1 MTRRTASLHQRL
13 VSRPPAEA
21 RIAGRRLLQ
30 SRRLY
35 AAAVSA
41 ALPLVSYFLLTRYYR
56 VPVSRAMFVVDFV
69 LLGYLSWLFALF
81 QTNNRLAIA
90 PFAIVAGLISWAAVW
105 KFVIIGLWVRLADIT
120 TLDEGWQALSLTQ
133 QALVAGAI
141 VCAGALA
148 LWNFRIPSLRGLCVS
163 LTPLV
168 VCGGVMFLYP
178 DVAVRFLLA
187 TTHAR
192 YGNDPL
198 YRSPWFAIGFDALRT
213 LQFQQARIL
222 LAGHAPRSVSAFST
236 EPRRRRNV
244 HIFVMESL
252 MDPALLGLALPDPLD
267 PGMRRDLGGSSFS
280 PVFGGQSSQAEFE
293 LLCGI
298 PAYDLLD
305 PVTFNELGGQPV
317 DCLPAFLRRYGY
329 ITMASSPAS
338 PNFFNAREAY
348 RSLGFSVSH
357 FRGDF
362 PTTDLDGPWISA
374 DATIAVN
381 KEHIRPLLES
391 GTPFLN
397 YVFFSSGHLPYEMN
411 PITRPLV
418 IPTSSTDEVTHY
430 VNALYY
436 NTSSVARYLN
446 YLAAV
451 DPDAVVVV
459 VGDHQGAVPSIG
471 RTRSAA
477 HATSRYQTPY
487 VFRDAREVKRH
498 GDLAHYEV
506 PLLVVSSLSE
516 TAYERVARPYGV
528 DVIRPLPGRAFYQ
541 DGEEVHDCP
550 ESSDA
555 RCTGV
560 GRFQSDTIAAWLQ
573 IIEQSKAGGGGG
585 RWYSWYVS
593 LTGGADSYQKYH
605 RP

>member
-1 MTRRTASLHQRL
+1 MAITPLIRTPHLQR
-13 VSRPPAEA
+13 S
-21 RIAGRRLLQ
+21 RRLL
-30 SRRLY
+30 

-41 ALPLVSYFLLTRYYR
+41 ALSLVFYFFLTRYYE

-81 QTNNRLAIA
+81 QANQRLAIA
-90 PFAIVAGLISWAAVW
+90 LFAIVAGLVSWAAIF
-105 KFVIIGLWVRLADIT
+105 KFVLIGLWVRLADIT
-120 TLDEGWQALSLTQ
+120 TLAEAWQVLSPLQ
-133 QALVAGAI
+133 QTLVAGSI
-141 VCAGALA
+141 GGAGVLA
-148 LWNFRIPSLRGLCVS
+148 LWNFRIPNLGGLGVS

-168 VCGGVMFLYP
+168 VCGSLMFLYP
-178 DVAVRFLLA
+178 DAAVRFLLA

-198 YRSPWFAIGFDALRT
+198 YQSPWFAIGLDGLRT
-213 LQFQQARIL
+213 LQFQRARVV
-222 LAGHAPRSVSAFST
+222 LAGHPARSVSPFST

-244 HIFVMESL
+244 HMFVMESL
-252 MDPALLGLALPDPLD
+252 MDPAVLGLALPDPLA
-267 PGMRRDLGGSSFS
+267 PSMRRDLGGGSFS

-305 PVTFNELGGQPV
+305 PVTFNDLRGQPV

-329 ITMASSPAS
+329 VTLASSPAS

-362 PTTDLDGPWISA
+362 PTTDLDGLWISA
-374 DATIAVN
+374 DAEIAIN
-381 KEHIRPLLES
+381 KEHIRPLLDS

-418 IPTSSTDEVTHY
+418 IPTSSTDEVTRY

-436 NTSSVARYLN
+436 NTRSVARYLD

-451 DPDAVVVV
+451 DPEAVVVV
-459 VGDHQGAVPSIG
+459 VGDHQGALPSIR
-471 RTRSAA
+471 RTRSTANA
-477 HATSRYQTPY
+477 ISRYETPY
-487 VFRDAREVKRH
+487 VFRDAREVKRY

-506 PLLVVSSLSE
+506 PYLVVSSLSE
-516 TAYERVARPYGV
+516 TVYERVARPYGV
-528 DVIRPLPGRAFYQ
+528 DVIRPLPGHAFYKH
-541 DGEEVHDCP
+541 GEEVHDCP
-550 ESSDA
+550 DPSDA
-555 RCTGV
+555 RCAGV
-560 GRFQSDTIAAWLQ
+560 ERFRSDTIAAWLQ
-573 IIEQSKAGGGGG
+573 LIEHSNGDA
-585 RWYSWYVS
+585 
-593 LTGGADSYQKYH
+593 
-605 RP
+605 RPIGPAAPTSR